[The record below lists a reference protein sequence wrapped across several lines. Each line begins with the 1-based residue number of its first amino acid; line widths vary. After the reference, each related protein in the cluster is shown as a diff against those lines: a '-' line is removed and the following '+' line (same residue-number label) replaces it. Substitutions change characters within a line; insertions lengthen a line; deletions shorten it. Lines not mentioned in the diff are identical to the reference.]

1 MAPRIP
7 TIKLSP
13 TANSD
18 RSPATLSFHSA
29 HRLASSLA
37 SWKAEID
44 AEVARGSED
53 LHYQGLIYETIRVE
67 ARHLIHWCTLQG
79 LITDSDYYDGITES
93 LLELIESTG
102 THGMFGMIGD
112 AP

>member
-1 MAPRIP
+1 MEPRLP
-7 TIKLSP
+7 TIKLAP

-18 RSPATLSFHSA
+18 RAPATLSFHSA

-37 SWKAEID
+37 AWKTEID
-44 AEVARGSED
+44 AEVARGSEN

-67 ARHLIHWCTLQG
+67 ARHLIHWCALQG
-79 LITDSDYYDGITES
+79 LVTGSDYYDGITEA
-93 LLELIESTG
+93 LTELIESTG
-102 THGMFGMIGD
+102 IHGMFGVVD